1 MNSEVKEMG
10 RVSARLTK
18 VSEGGRVWVTR
29 KYPNGGIMRLKG
41 YVEMRLYVNDRIRTS
56 EVTFANFEFFTGGL
70 IGLNKGTEVEIVG
83 LNRVETLNLSFYD
96 KYMRRSRQSDPLL
109 IRTSSQ
115 GGLKG

>member
-1 MNSEVKEMG
+1 MNAEVKEMG

-18 VSEGGRVWVTR
+18 VSVGGRVWVTR

-41 YVEMRLYVNDRIRTS
+41 YVEMRLHVNDRIETS
-56 EVTFANFEFFTGGL
+56 KVTFAAFEFFTGGQ

-83 LNRVETLNLSFYD
+83 LNRAETLNLSFYD
-96 KYMRRSRQSDPLL
+96 KYIRERRQADPLQ
-109 IRTSSQ
+109 IRTSSA